1 MRMPGP
7 RRGFDPVRIVKV
19 NPQLIDGV
27 LADNRQLLRAGLP
40 RHLMLLKQR
49 EKRRRPD
56 PVHQR
61 VEKHTVVEQIV
72 DLRRAQVMRGA
83 GAWVGHLRI
92 EDAANGPGIAE
103 FAKSLHHAGGRQ
115 HLMVVPLHPGAG
127 VLLIGPAQGIQI
139 DPGLHHN
146 WLIKGK
152 PAGHLRV
159 VAGKDLLRVAHK
171 QLNHRFRPPA
181 AILFQQIAGQFIML
195 KADHRRDAVGQQR
208 IEQLVVIGRILLIHR
223 DVFIVDQKARPVDR
237 GAVVGQPGQ
246 LHQLHVFLKAVNKI
260 GSHRRAIA
268 VMPDVAVVFVPEIG
282 PGVLPRFFPA
292 PALGLP
298 GGSRR
303 AKDKIIGNGH
313 PYGSHRLLR
322 QGWRSVDCR
331 PDAVRHR
338 HGGRQF

>member
-139 DPGLHHN
+139 DPGLHHDR
-146 WLIKGK
+146 LIKGK
-152 PAGHLRV
+152 PAGYLQV

-171 QLNHRFRPPA
+171 QLNHFFRPPA
-181 AILFQQIAGQFIML
+181 AILFQQIA
-195 KADHRRDAVGQQR
+195 R
-208 IEQLVVIGRILLIHR
+208 
-223 DVFIVDQKARPVDR
+223 
-237 GAVVGQPGQ
+237 
-246 LHQLHVFLKAVNKI
+246 
-260 GSHRRAIA
+260 
-268 VMPDVAVVFVPEIG
+268 
-282 PGVLPRFFPA
+282 
-292 PALGLP
+292 
-298 GGSRR
+298 
-303 AKDKIIGNGH
+303 
-313 PYGSHRLLR
+313 
-322 QGWRSVDCR
+322 
-331 PDAVRHR
+331 
-338 HGGRQF
+338 